1 MSNEKK
7 GLNKVILIVTIVLFI
22 GLGIGFNIG
31 KEKGRILPATS
42 RNYSDDK
49 VIATV
54 GDVKITEKELKNR
67 MEPIFYMNG
76 KTKMTHEEIDYY
88 EQNMIDYIT
97 TTEMLYQAG
106 LKNKV
111 KVDKKELDNQ
121 YKALMAT
128 ISQTFAMDEKTYL
141 NKFNLKKDDVKKSLE
156 KEAIAAKYID
166 EVSKVSDKE
175 VEKYYNENKKDFD
188 EIKASHILIK
198 NTDEN
203 EEKLD
208 DAKIKENKKLAEDV
222 LKKALEGEDFA
233 ALAQKYSEDTSSQLG
248 GDLGFFGK
256 GKMVPEFEKA
266 AFSLNKG
273 QIYPKVV
280 KTQFGYDIIK
290 KTDEKEKTFDEVK
303 DSLKE
308 QLVLEKQNKLIE
320 KLSKEYNVEVKK

>member
-233 ALAQKYSEDTSSQLG
+233 ALAKKYSEDTSSQLG

-280 KTQFGYDIIK
+280 KTQFGYHIIK